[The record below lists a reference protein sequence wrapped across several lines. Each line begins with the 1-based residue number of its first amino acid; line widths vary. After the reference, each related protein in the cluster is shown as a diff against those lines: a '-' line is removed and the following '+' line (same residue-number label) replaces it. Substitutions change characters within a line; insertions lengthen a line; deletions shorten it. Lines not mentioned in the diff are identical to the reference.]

1 MTSVA
6 AFFDVDGTLVCA
18 NSIVYYLFFV
28 KHLRS
33 PAQRLPKLLAML
45 LHGPYWL
52 LLDRIDR
59 RRFNRSFYRQYR
71 GFSVAE
77 IQEAAEHCFRD
88 VLMPRVIPETLRR
101 AEEHRARGD
110 RIVLVSG
117 TLDFVL
123 APLGALLGAEAVLC
137 PRLSHANGVYRGEI
151 AGKNIVSDVKAEV
164 VADYAVHHG
173 VDLSQSYAYADS
185 FSDVSLL
192 RQVGHAVVV
201 DPDRRL
207 LAAAERYGWESI
219 FSKAQPV

>member
-6 AFFDVDGTLVCA
+6 AFFDVDGTLVRA
-18 NSIVYYLFFV
+18 NSISYYLFFV
-28 KHLRS
+28 RHLCS
-33 PAQRLPKLLAML
+33 PAQRSSKLLAML
-45 LHGPYWL
+45 LYGPYWF

-77 IQEAAEHCFRD
+77 IQGAAELCFRD
-88 VLMPRVIPETLRR
+88 VLMPRAIPETLRR

-123 APLGALLGAEAVLC
+123 APLGASLGAEAILC
-137 PRLSHANGVYRGEI
+137 PTLSHTNGIYRGEI
-151 AGKNIVSDVKAEV
+151 AGKNVVSDVKAEV
-164 VADYAVHHG
+164 VAEYAARHG

-201 DPDRRL
+201 DPGRKL
-207 LAAAERYGWESI
+207 HAIAERCGWESI
-219 FSKAQPV
+219 FTKAQPI